1 MINGRWNW
9 TMTRDDSPK
18 VAVAM
23 SGGVDSSLAAA
34 LLKRDGY
41 DVAGFMLKTWK
52 DERPAGGNS
61 LADPIESARSV
72 AKTLGIPFEVIDI
85 QAEFRENVV
94 NSFIKDYQNGL
105 TPSPCVFC
113 NRAIKWK
120 AMLAAADRIGA
131 RFVATGHYARVTR
144 DAEGL
149 FELRTGKDGSKDQAY
164 MLCMLT
170 QAELSRTMFPLGEYT
185 KHRVREMAQEF
196 ELPTATQEDSQDL
209 CFLPDGDYRG
219 FLLRYSPEARKP
231 GKIVDRQGNQLGE
244 HEGLAFYTIGQRK
257 GLGIYRP
264 EPLYVLEKNLER
276 NEVVVGTLT
285 ELGQQVMAVEAVNW
299 ISGRALDDGSMVDV
313 KIRYKAKPVK
323 GKIAVTGKTA
333 VTVEFGT
340 PMRDITPGQ
349 IAVFYD
355 DDRVLG
361 GGVIALGG

>member
-1 MINGRWNW
+1 MINGTWNW

-34 LLKRDGY
+34 LLKSDGY

-52 DERPAGGNS
+52 DEHLAGS
-61 LADPIESARSV
+61 HSVIDPIESARCV
-72 AKTLGIPFEVIDI
+72 ANTLGISFEVIDI
-85 QAEFRENVV
+85 QAEFREKVV
-94 NSFIKDYQNGL
+94 HSFIKDYQNGL
-105 TPSPCVFC
+105 TPSPCVLC

-120 AMLAAADRIGA
+120 AMLDAADRIGA
-131 RFVATGHYARVTR
+131 KYVATGHYARVTR
-144 DAEGL
+144 DPEGL

-170 QAELSRTMFPLGEYT
+170 QAELSRTIFPLGEYT
-185 KHRVREMAQEF
+185 KRRVRELAQEF
-196 ELPTATQEDSQDL
+196 GLPTASQQDSQDL

-231 GKIVDRQGNQLGE
+231 GKIVDQQGNQLGE

-276 NEVVVGTLT
+276 NEVVVGTRA
-285 ELGQQVMAVEAVNW
+285 ELGHQVMVVESVNW
-299 ISGRALDDGSMVDV
+299 ISGRELDDGSMVDV

-323 GKIAVTGKTA
+323 GQITVTGKTE
-333 VTVEFGT
+333 VKVEFRT
-340 PMRDITPGQ
+340 PIRDITPGQ

-361 GGVIALGG
+361 GGVINSDR

>member
-1 MINGRWNW
+1 M
-9 TMTRDDSPK
+9 MRDDSTK

-52 DERPAGGNS
+52 DERPAGS
-61 LADPIESARSV
+61 ITTDPIESARSV
-72 AKTLGIPFEVIDI
+72 AETLGIPFEVIDI
-85 QAEFRENVV
+85 QAEFWEKVV
-94 NSFIKDYQNGL
+94 NSFIQDYQNGL

-120 AMLAAADRIGA
+120 AMLAAADQIGA

-144 DAEGL
+144 DADGL

-170 QAELSRTMFPLGEYT
+170 QAELSRTIFPVGEYT
-185 KHRVREMAQEF
+185 KRRVRELAYEF
-196 ELPTATQEDSQDL
+196 GLPTASQQDSQDL

-219 FLLRYSPEARKP
+219 FLLRYSPGARKP
-231 GKIVDRQGNQLGE
+231 GKIVDRQGNLLGE

-257 GLGIYRP
+257 GLGIYRS
-264 EPLYVLEKNLER
+264 EPVYVLEKNLER
-276 NEVVVGTLT
+276 NEVVVGTLA
-285 ELGQQVMAVEAVNW
+285 ELGQQVMAVDGVNW
-299 ISGRALDDGSMVDV
+299 ISGRALDDESLVDV

-323 GKIAVTGKTA
+323 GRVTLTRKTA
-333 VTVEFGT
+333 VTVEFET

-361 GGVIALGG
+361 GGVITSGR